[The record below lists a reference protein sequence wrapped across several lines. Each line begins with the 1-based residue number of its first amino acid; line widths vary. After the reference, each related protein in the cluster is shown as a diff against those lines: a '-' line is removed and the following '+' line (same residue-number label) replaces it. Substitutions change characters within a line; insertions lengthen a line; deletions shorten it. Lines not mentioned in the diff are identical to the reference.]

1 MYTSTV
7 VVSALYLAGMVIVL
21 LLSCCV
27 SMTTCDCVKIAT
39 PSAYAGDFFILVG
52 IFWQAA
58 AQSLETPQ
66 DLEADTDAAAVGN
79 LLLLALASTLYVVFA
94 NSIRALSVTL
104 FAGLV
109 LLRTAA
115 AAVLVYVLLNDTISD
130 APVTIIMI
138 LGVVV
143 VGTFPW
149 LKLRTPKTL
158 DV

>member
-7 VVSALYLAGMVIVL
+7 VVAALYLAGMVIVL

-58 AQSLETPQ
+58 AQGLETPQ
-66 DLEADTDAAAVGN
+66 DLEADTDAAAEN
-79 LLLLALASTLYVVFA
+79 LLLLALASSLYVVFA
-94 NSIRALSVTL
+94 NSIRAVSVTL
-104 FAGLV
+104 FACLV

-115 AAVLVYVLLNDTISD
+115 AAVLVWVLVDDATTD

>member
-7 VVSALYLAGMVIVL
+7 VVSALYLAGMILVG

-39 PSAYAGDFFILVG
+39 PSAYAGDVFILVG

-58 AQSLETPQ
+58 AQSTPTRQ
-66 DLEADTDAAAVGN
+66 PSEVDTDTAAVGY
-79 LLLLALASTLYVVFA
+79 LLLLVLASSLYVVFA
-94 NSIRALSVTL
+94 NSIRTVSVTL

-115 AAVLVYVLLNDTISD
+115 AAVLVWVLVDDATTD

-149 LKLRTPKTL
+149 LKLRTPKPL
-158 DV
+158 EA

>member
-7 VVSALYLAGMVIVL
+7 VVAALYFAGMVIVL

-58 AQSLETPQ
+58 AQGLETPQ

-79 LLLLALASTLYVVFA
+79 LLLLTLYVVFS

-115 AAVLVYVLLNDTISD
+115 AGVLVYVLLNDTIAN

-138 LGVVV
+138 LGVIV

>member
-7 VVSALYLAGMVIVL
+7 VVSALYLAGMVIVF

-27 SMTTCDCVKIAT
+27 SMTTCDCVRIAT

-58 AQSLETPQ
+58 AQSTTTRQES
-66 DLEADTDAAAVGN
+66 EVDTDTAAVGY
-79 LLLLALASTLYVVFA
+79 LLLLALASSLYVVFA

-115 AAVLVYVLLNDTISD
+115 AALVVWVLVDDTATD

-158 DV
+158 EA

>member
-7 VVSALYLAGMVIVL
+7 VVSALYLAGMVIVF

-58 AQSLETPQ
+58 AQSTPTREAS
-66 DLEADTDAAAVGN
+66 EADTDTAAVGY
-79 LLLLALASTLYVVFA
+79 LLLLALASSLYVVLA
-94 NSIRALSVTL
+94 NSIRAVSVTL

-115 AAVLVYVLLNDTISD
+115 AALVVWVLLDDTATD

-158 DV
+158 EA